1 MARKS
6 KRKRR
11 VRKTAKRGWWAS
23 LNERSRRR
31 VVLGTVIPLVGLA
44 VAYGGWLL
52 TTRVEA
58 RVEEMLLAR
67 VTPSL
72 EFVDLPAE
80 LADLAE
86 GDLRASVADLLQRD
100 WTDDQLC
107 RDMAS
112 RFATVGWVQQ
122 VHHVRRTS
130 EGRFEL
136 SCRYRS
142 PFAMVQQGNEFLLVD
157 AAGVRLPGTYQYDS
171 TWQLIQGVAQPAPSS
186 GSRWEGQDL
195 QAGLA
200 VIAALA
206 WEPFADQITA
216 VLVDN
221 HDGRSDPKAGHL
233 ELATDRAGGRIRWG
247 SAPGEELEENG
258 VERKLAILRE
268 NFRRTGRA
276 DARHPVIDISTF
288 PDRFT
293 IPG

>member
-1 MARKS
+1 MARKP

-31 VVLGTVIPLVGLA
+31 VVWGSVIPLVGLIA
-44 VAYGGWLL
+44 VYGGWLL
-52 TTRVEA
+52 ANRVEA
-58 RVEEMLLAR
+58 RVEGMLLAR

-80 LADLAE
+80 LVDLAE
-86 GDLRASVADLLQRD
+86 GDLRESVADLLQRD

-107 RDMAS
+107 RDMAA

-122 VHHVRRTS
+122 VHYVRRTS
-130 EGRFEL
+130 EGCFEV

-157 AAGVRLPGTYQYDS
+157 AAGVRLPGTYRYDS
-171 TWQLIQGVAQPAPSS
+171 AWQFIQGVARPAPSS

-200 VIAALA
+200 VIATLAL
-206 WEPFADQITA
+206 EPFADQITA